1 MSAEVVNLRLAR
13 KRRERSAKE
22 EEAARNRLLHGET
35 KAARTHERLAAEKAP
50 ETVAQLV
57 MWRLA
62 AEKTQRDLDARK
74 LEAARKLSPIID
86 ETL

>member
-1 MSAEVVNLRLAR
+1 VSGAIVNLRLAR

-35 KAARTHERLAAEKAP
+35 KAAGTHKRLTAEKA
-50 ETVAQLV
+50 
-57 MWRLA
+57 
-62 AEKTQRDLDARK
+62 KRDLDARK
-74 LEAARKLSPIID
+74 LDASRELSPTTD

>member
-35 KAARTHERLAAEKAP
+35 KAARTHERLAAEKA
-50 ETVAQLV
+50 
-57 MWRLA
+57 
-62 AEKTQRDLDARK
+62 KRDLDTRK
-74 LEAARKLSPIID
+74 LEASRELSPIID

>member
-1 MSAEVVNLRLAR
+1 VSAEVVNLRLAR

-35 KAARTHERLAAEKAP
+35 KAARTHERLAAEKA
-50 ETVAQLV
+50 
-57 MWRLA
+57 
-62 AEKTQRDLDARK
+62 KRDLNARK
-74 LEAARKLSPIID
+74 LEASRELSPIID

>member
-1 MSAEVVNLRLAR
+1 VSAEVVNLRLAR

-35 KAARTHERLAAEKAP
+35 KAARTHERLAAEK
-50 ETVAQLV
+50 T
-57 MWRLA
+57 
-62 AEKTQRDLDARK
+62 KRDLDARK
-74 LEAARKLSPIID
+74 LEASRELSPIID

>member
-35 KAARTHERLAAEKAP
+35 KAARTHKRLTAEKA
-50 ETVAQLV
+50 
-57 MWRLA
+57 R
-62 AEKTQRDLDARK
+62 RDLDARK
-74 LEAARKLSPIID
+74 LEASRELSPIID